1 MTIEPRGTTAPGS
14 PLLPD
19 LIARQAA
26 TRPAAVAIEQAD
38 RRLSYSDL
46 LGSADAVASWLRARS
61 VGTDDRVAVSCERSI
76 EYVVAALGAMRAG
89 AAYLPVDPAYPEPR
103 RAFMLAD
110 AGVTEILDRA
120 TVQRL
125 ASAPTKADPTVPA
138 GRPRLRHL
146 HVRVDGRAQGR
157 GHRAASLANLVAW
170 YHDEFGPGPAD
181 RFCLCAGVGFDATV
195 WRFWPRWPPER
206 PCCHPRRDADARPPT
221 R

>member
-1 MTIEPRGTTAPGS
+1 MTIETRGTTAPES
-14 PLLPD
+14 PLVPD

-26 TRPAAVAIEQAD
+26 TRPTAVAIEQAE

-46 LGSADAVASWLRARS
+46 LGWADAVASWLRARG

-76 EYVVAALGAMRAG
+76 EYVLAALGVMRAG

-120 TVQRL
+120 TVERL
-125 ASAPTKADPTVPA
+125 ASARTEADPTV
-138 GRPRLRHL
+138 RPGDLAYVIYTSGSTGVPKGVAIEHS
-146 HVRVDGRAQGR
+146 
-157 GHRAASLANLVAW
+157 SLANLVAW

-195 WRFWPRWPPER
+195 LELWPQLAAGATLVIPDETLR
-206 PCCHPRRDADARPPT
+206 
-221 R
+221 